1 VARDDGKSPDAHR
14 QMKANLPGGART
26 QITSLAVLARA
37 DFEQPTAPL
46 LPTPSASD
54 STGAEKETR
63 EARQDDRTGGPSL
76 RDLPKLL
83 PTPTVQDGAN
93 NAGPSQYERNSDPL
107 NVVAAKTSLFP
118 TPNASDGPK
127 GGPNRRDGQG
137 NPYLSGIG
145 RVLPT
150 PMANPENPGAGE
162 ELRAAIVY
170 GEERRNE
177 TGVDTM
183 GRPNLGRPST
193 GEPTRPP
200 SAAGKISHDQ
210 HPDQLTI
217 GDA

>member
-1 VARDDGKSPDAHR
+1 LLPTPVARDDGKSPDAHR

-107 NVVAAKTSLFP
+107 NVAAAKM
-118 TPNASDGPK
+118 
-127 GGPNRRDGQG
+127 
-137 NPYLSGIG
+137 
-145 RVLPT
+145 LPT
-150 PMANPENPGAGE
+150 PMEH
-162 ELRAAIVY
+162 

-183 GRPNLGRPST
+183 GSPILGRPST

-200 SAAGKISHDQ
+200 SGTGKSSRDQ